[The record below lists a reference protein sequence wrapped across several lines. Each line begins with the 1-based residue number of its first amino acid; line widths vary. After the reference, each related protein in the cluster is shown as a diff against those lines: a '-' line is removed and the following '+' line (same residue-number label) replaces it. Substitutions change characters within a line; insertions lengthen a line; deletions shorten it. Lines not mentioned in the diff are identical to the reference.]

1 MADISS
7 RLPGNVKGPWYV
19 DSNCIGCGLCS
30 ATAPDIFELNNEGQ
44 AIVKRQPSSPDETA
58 QAEQALND
66 CPVQSIG
73 NDGE

>member
-1 MADISS
+1 MADKTS
-7 RLPGNVKGPWYV
+7 RIPGNVQGAWYV

-30 ATAPDIFELNNEGQ
+30 ATAPDIFELSDGGQ
-44 AIVKRQPSSPDETA
+44 AIVAHQPTTPDEIELAT
-58 QAEQALND
+58 QALND

>member
-1 MADISS
+1 MADKSS
-7 RLPGNVKGPWYV
+7 RLPENAKGAWYI

-30 ATAPDIFELNNEGQ
+30 ANAPDIFELNDGGQ
-44 AIVKRQPSSPDETA
+44 AIVKRQPASPDETEL
-58 QAEQALND
+58 AEQALND